1 MTFLCVYF
9 SPSSK
14 QNTFK
19 HLSICYNA
27 LNNKTKTNNV
37 FGEAHFY
44 WSVFPNG
51 EKKNNMFYGATFRA
65 NAAYDLI
72 LCIYVSL

>member
-14 QNTFK
+14 QNTLK

-27 LNNKTKTNNV
+27 LKNKTKTNNA
-37 FGEAHFY
+37 FGDAHFH

-51 EKKNNMFYGATFRA
+51 EKNMFYSATVGA
-65 NAAYDLI
+65 NAANDLI